1 MIHLNLSM
9 ALIALFVAFW
19 TIGCVKSCGDQQTQ
33 MSGRCCNKCPP
44 GTYVEEFCS
53 DRQQTACK
61 ACPDGHFSQLP
72 NLFDRC
78 EKCQTCQRK
87 LREAEKA
94 FTRTSKRCNIV
105 LNSVVSILV
114 CLQIML

>member
-44 GTYVEEFCS
+44 GKKK
-53 DRQQTACK
+53 QTFFK
-61 ACPDGHFSQLP
+61 NQMSVFQS
-72 NLFDRC
+72 N
-78 EKCQTCQRK
+78 
-87 LREAEKA
+87 
-94 FTRTSKRCNIV
+94 V
-105 LNSVVSILV
+105 LISLI
-114 CLQIML
+114 